1 MGEKA
6 QQLRKVGTGL
16 GLIYYG
22 LCLIVLAAIIAGVG
36 GGMAAT
42 QMGNNPQI
50 RVAQPFNK
58 NNPFAGMDPANQKQA
73 FEALAQAGRPVVTV
87 LVVASILALI
97 GNLLDLIGRLMCLA
111 VPSDCRARQFS
122 TYPSL

>member
-22 LCLIVLAAIIAGVG
+22 LCLIVLAALIAGVG
-36 GGMAAT
+36 GGLAASQMA
-42 QMGNNPQI
+42 GNP
-50 RVAQPFNK
+50 RVAQPPQFNK
-58 NNPFAGMDPANQKQA
+58 NNPFGGMDPDAQRKA
-73 FEALAQAGRPVVTV
+73 MEALVRAGGGQVLTV
-87 LVVASILALI
+87 ILVASVLMLL

-111 VPSDCRARQFS
+111 VPSDCQGA
-122 TYPSL
+122 P